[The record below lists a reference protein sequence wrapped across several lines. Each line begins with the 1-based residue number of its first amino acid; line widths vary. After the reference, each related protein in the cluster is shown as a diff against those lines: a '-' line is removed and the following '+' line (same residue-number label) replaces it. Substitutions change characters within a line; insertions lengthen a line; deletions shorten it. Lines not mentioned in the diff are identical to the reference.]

1 MGDVSDNFSFASNDF
16 RALGTFFRSWV
27 TPEQPRP
34 LSVGAH
40 GEPRARV
47 PHLVASRLP
56 RHYHFRALIQSFQAV
71 AAPFPGDSIL
81 RPGSLALRSQRPKR
95 LGSKDRRSAD
105 YVAAW
110 DLRNLFR
117 HPASAAPPISRD
129 RRRGWTRPRD
139 FFRFGETV
147 ARRCHRRPPN
157 EDDSA
162 GFQFDFV
169 CFQWFARRKSFPPLP
184 ARAASPALGPLR
196 RAREGEHSG
205 NRVPPCDV
213 RPRASGAIA
222 RPRRSPRADDD
233 SACRR
238 STSGGGV
245 SGRAWPRRILVI
257 GGRTRR
263 VA

>member
-16 RALGTFFRSWV
+16 RALAAFFCSLV

-71 AAPFPGDSIL
+71 AEPFPGDSIL

-105 YVAAW
+105 YAAAW

-129 RRRGWTRPRD
+129 RRRGWTRATS
-139 FFRFGETV
+139 FGS
-147 ARRCHRRPPN
+147 ARRLPAVSIGVLRTRRIQR
-157 EDDSA
+157 DSNSIS
-162 GFQFDFV
+162 FV
-169 CFQWFARRKSFPPLP
+169 FNGLQGGKVSLPSQPAPRARRLDRCVALAK
-184 ARAASPALGPLR
+184 ASIQ
-196 RAREGEHSG
+196 ET
-205 NRVPPCDV
+205 
-213 RPRASGAIA
+213 
-222 RPRRSPRADDD
+222 
-233 SACRR
+233 ACRR
-238 STSGGGV
+238 ATSDRERAARLRGLGDLLARTTTRLAGARQAAAGFLGEHGHGGFSSSEV
-245 SGRAWPRRILVI
+245 ER
-257 GGRTRR
+257 GG
-263 VA
+263 